1 MVQNEA
7 GIAVPQ
13 NVHLSCEKKE
23 QINTNCSN
31 TGISIYSTR
40 DCESI
45 AEKASEKCDICVSRR
60 TT

>member
-13 NVHLSCEKKE
+13 NVLLPCEKKE
-23 QINTNCSN
+23 QINSK
-31 TGISIYSTR
+31 TGISMYSTR

-45 AEKASEKCDICVSRR
+45 ISEKASEKCDICVSRR